1 MVKQVKVEENAV
13 PVSFRNIASQTIL
26 FRLVNPKRSS
36 SVSYQ
41 VFEKVKNS
49 TTIQEAFSKGYRSID
64 YEYDTTKNN
73 RFKKAHLLSST
84 QLNKDKKAMY
94 QELLAHNAAYIKDNK
109 VSDEIKKSQA
119 YYSDLVSKLK

>member
-1 MVKQVKVEENAV
+1 MKHVKVTENIV
-13 PVSFRNIASQTIL
+13 PVSFRSIASQTIL

-36 SVSYQ
+36 SKSYL

-49 TTIQEAFSKGYRSID
+49 TTIQEAFSKGYRPID

-84 QLNKDKKAMY
+84 ELNKNKKAMY
-94 QELLAHNAAYIKDNK
+94 QEMLAHNAAYIKDNK

>member
-1 MVKQVKVEENAV
+1 MKHVKVTENAV

-26 FRLVNPKRSS
+26 FRLVNPKRSNS
-36 SVSYQ
+36 KAFQ
-41 VFEKVKNS
+41 IFESVKNS
-49 TTIQEAFSKGYRSID
+49 TTIKEAFSKGYRPID
-64 YEYDTTKNN
+64 YDYDTTKNN

-84 QLNKDKKAMY
+84 QLNKNKKAMY
-94 QELLAHNAAYIKDNK
+94 QEMLAHNAAYIKDNK